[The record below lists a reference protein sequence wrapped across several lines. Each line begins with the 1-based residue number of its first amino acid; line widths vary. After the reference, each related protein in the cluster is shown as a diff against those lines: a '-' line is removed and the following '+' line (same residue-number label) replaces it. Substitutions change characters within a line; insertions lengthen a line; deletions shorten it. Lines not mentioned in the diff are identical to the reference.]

1 MTALL
6 ERLLATTPDAVVA
19 NDPAGR
25 IRMYNAAAERL
36 FGYTASEARAW
47 VHVTDLYHRPP
58 DARRVSARLH
68 AASEH
73 HVDVSEVE
81 LRRRDGQVIPARLS
95 ATRALDA
102 DGTPLVLGV
111 LTDLR
116 DLNGLRERLADAT
129 GQVIASERRAAGMQ
143 VAVGAS
149 RQLTQPLTVALGEL
163 EQALETDDLPA
174 QARVRLERAQLH
186 LERIGGI
193 AADLV
198 RTATQRGAR

>member
-1 MTALL
+1 VTALL

-25 IRMYNAAAERL
+25 IRMYNDAAERL

-68 AASEH
+68 AGPEH
-73 HVDVSEVE
+73 HIDVSEVE
-81 LRRRDGQVIPARLS
+81 LRRRDGQVIPVRLC
-95 ATRALDA
+95 ATRAFDT

-116 DLNGLRERLADAT
+116 ERNGLRERLEDAT

-149 RQLTQPLTVALGEL
+149 RQLAQPLTVALGEL
-163 EQALETDDLPA
+163 EQALETDHLPA
-174 QARVRLERAQLH
+174 LARARLERAQLH

-193 AADLV
+193 AAELM